1 MFKQDEIDVDNK
13 SMRKNELDQINNGI
27 KLLSEMLNEYDK
39 KKSNLSEKET
49 IKYLYDEIERMQPK
63 IIELA
68 AAETEEEN
76 TDSIKQVLNASDQCQ
91 SVMDKFKKL
100 FSPNNAY
107 NSDDDLIN
115 ICTNNELN
123 TDDNNVKNNVHTSL
137 KDLEDLFFSSSETKS
152 NSTINN
158 DLLLNLNDLSFM
170 KPQVIE
176 SKPAIKNSIET
187 GSSLSIYLSRV
198 HLRTNLDRTKMEQ
211 R

>member
-13 SMRKNELDQINNGI
+13 SIRKNELDQINNGI

-68 AAETEEEN
+68 AAETEVEN
-76 TDSIKQVLNASDQCQ
+76 TESIKQVLNASDQCQ

-100 FSPNNAY
+100 FSTNNAF

-123 TDDNNVKNNVHTSL
+123 TDDNNVQNNVHTSL
-137 KDLEDLFFSSSETKS
+137 KDLEDLFFSSSESKS

-158 DLLLNLNDLSFM
+158 DLLLNLNDLSLM
-170 KPQVIE
+170 KPQVLE

-187 GSSLSIYLSRV
+187 GS
-198 HLRTNLDRTKMEQ
+198 T
-211 R
+211 